1 VQTVTGAER
10 LRARVRSWRDEGLT
24 VGLVPTMG
32 SLHAGHLALVR
43 LARSRC
49 DRVVTSIFVN
59 PTQFGPDEDFARY
72 PRRLAAD
79 QALLA
84 EHGCDLVFAPEQA
97 VMYPFGVDHAVRIHV
112 PVITEVLEG
121 ARRPGHFDGVATVVT
136 RLFHLVAPDVA
147 VFGRKDYQQLCVIER
162 LVQDLSLPITIL
174 GAPTEREPDGL
185 ALSSRNQYLS
195 AAERQRAPQL
205 HATLRMIDALYRQG
219 HARGAIE
226 QAASAR
232 LGRAG
237 FEVDYAVIRR
247 ADDLAEP
254 NAADGDALIALIAA
268 RLGQTRLIDN
278 LSLIAAI
285 DPAGPPR
292 GQI

>member
-1 VQTVTGAER
+1 VQTVIDAES
-10 LRARVRSWRDEGLT
+10 LRARVRSWRDTGLT

-49 DRVVTSIFVN
+49 ERVVASIFVN

-72 PRRLAAD
+72 PRSLAAD
-79 QALLA
+79 EALLA
-84 EHGCDLVFAPEQA
+84 DHGCDLVFAPEQA
-97 VMYPFGVDHAVRIHV
+97 VMYPFGVDQAVRIHV
-112 PVITEVLEG
+112 PGITEILEG
-121 ARRPGHFDGVATVVT
+121 ARRPGHFDGVASVVT

-162 LVQDLSLPITIL
+162 LVEDLSLPVTIL
-174 GAPTEREPDGL
+174 GAPIERDLDGV

-205 HATLRMIDALYRQG
+205 HAALRMMDALYRQG
-219 HARGAIE
+219 HAHGAIE
-226 QAASAR
+226 QAARAR
-232 LGRAG
+232 LERAA

-247 ADDLAEP
+247 VDDLAEP
-254 NAADGDALIALIAA
+254 AHCAGEMLIALGAA
-268 RLGQTRLIDN
+268 RLGATRLIDN
-278 LSLIAAI
+278 QPLTCAAAH
-285 DPAGPPR
+285 AGP
-292 GQI
+292 I